1 MNAGAFNRALVL
13 TAGLGTRLRPLTLT
27 RAKAAVPVD
36 GEPLARRVIRW
47 LVANGIADLVLNLH
61 HRPASLTRALGDGSD
76 LGARIR
82 YSWES
87 PVLGS
92 AGGPRR
98 ALPLLLDGTAGRTI
112 LLVNGDTLTD
122 VDLGELAAQHR
133 RNGALVTMALIANR
147 WPEKYGG
154 VLLDS
159 RGAVIGFTR
168 RGDSRPSYHFIGV
181 QAAEAEAFAALADG
195 VPAES
200 VLELYPRL
208 MAARSD
214 AVMGFVSD
222 ASFQDIGTPGD
233 LLRTSLDL
241 AAADGRRDRPRWGR
255 RVRVAGSASVV
266 RSLLWDDVSIGE
278 EARLE
283 DCIVGDGVAIP
294 AGSVFRRRAI
304 VCTEV
309 EPAGPSETR
318 VGEPA
323 KFPTGCRTR
332 CTCPRS

>member
-1 MNAGAFNRALVL
+1 MAG
-13 TAGLGTRLRPLTLT
+13 
-27 RAKAAVPVD
+27 
-36 GEPLARRVIRW
+36 E
-47 LVANGIADLVLNLH
+47 
-61 HRPASLTRALGDGSD
+61 
-76 LGARIR
+76 
-82 YSWES
+82 
-87 PVLGS
+87 
-92 AGGPRR
+92 
-98 ALPLLLDGTAGRTI
+98 
-112 LLVNGDTLTD
+112 
-122 VDLGELAAQHR
+122 
-133 RNGALVTMALIANR
+133 
-147 WPEKYGG
+147 YGG
-154 VLLDS
+154 VLLDN

-181 QAAEAEAFAALADG
+181 QAAEAEAFAALDDG

-255 RVRVAGSASVV
+255 HVRVAASASVT
-266 RSLLWDDVSIGE
+266 RSLLWDDVSVGE

-294 AGSVFRRRAI
+294 AGLHVSPPRDRPHGGRTGRTDRISRRR
-304 VCTEV
+304 
-309 EPAGPSETR
+309 PAGRRAVVSSTP
-318 VGEPA
+318 
-323 KFPTGCRTR
+323 
-332 CTCPRS
+332 